1 MAKLLT
7 KSAFAALCG
16 VNPSSITK
24 ACAAALAP
32 ALAGNRIDADHPA
45 AQAYRA
51 ERERAA
57 APEPVE
63 GIDPLYAEALAHCR
77 ESCRW
82 SATSLRAKFGI
93 GSTRAADIVAQFRA
107 AGVFETYPDD
117 PPPGL
122 EVTFAQVAQV
132 AAALP
137 ALRGHAAARERLK
150 SSPML
155 PPDSQPDAPEIPANI
170 ESFADMTLRELIHR
184 FGTDVRFLDW
194 LKATKEIELIAE
206 RRIKNATASGKL
218 ITRDLVARGVI
229 DPFNSAHLRLMSDGA
244 KSIAGAVV
252 AKHQAGGELV
262 EIERYVSDVIGS
274 FLRPVKSKV
283 AQALRQATEA
293 SDIWG
298 S

>member
-24 ACAAALAP
+24 ACAGALAS

-63 GIDPLYAEALAHCR
+63 GIDPLYAGALAHCR
-77 ESCRW
+77 EACRW
-82 SATSLRAKFGI
+82 SATSLRTKFGI
-93 GSTRAADIVAQFRA
+93 GSTRAADIVKQFHA
-107 AGVFETYPDD
+107 AGVFETYPDA
-117 PPPGL
+117 PPVL
-122 EVTFAQVAQV
+122 EVAFSQVAQA

-150 SSPML
+150 ASPML

-170 ESFADMTLRELIHR
+170 EAFADMTLRDLIHR

-194 LKATKEIELIAE
+194 LKATKEIEMIAE

-252 AKHQAGGELV
+252 AKHMAGGELV

-274 FLRPVKSKV
+274 FLKPVKTKV

-293 SDIWG
+293 SDLWD

>member
-24 ACAAALAP
+24 ACAGALAS

-63 GIDPLYAEALAHCR
+63 GIDPLYAEALAYCR
-77 ESCRW
+77 EARRW
-82 SATSLRAKFGI
+82 SAKALRGRFGI
-93 GSTRAADIVAQFRA
+93 GDVRAADIVKQFHA
-107 AGVFETYPDD
+107 AGVFETYPDA
-117 PPPGL
+117 PPPVSL
-122 EVTFAQVAQV
+122 DLTQLAQAV
-132 AAALP
+132 AALP

-150 SSPML
+150 SSPVL

-170 ESFADMTLRELIHR
+170 EAFADMTLRDLIHR

-218 ITRDLVARGVI
+218 ITRDLVSRGVI

-252 AKHQAGGELV
+252 AKHLAGAEPV

-274 FLRPVKSKV
+274 FLKPVKTKV

-293 SDIWG
+293 SDVWG